1 MKALTKSRV
10 FRRPKKAQDKPYA
23 IIIYGPPGAGK
34 GTQANLVAHH
44 FGFIHFDT
52 GRYLESLI
60 YDPAHIN
67 DLVIKRERK
76 FFETG
81 KLMTPSW
88 VLNVVERRA
97 NKIAKAG
104 LGLVFS
110 GSPRTLYEV
119 ENLLPKLEKLYGRK
133 NILFF
138 FINIPPV
145 TSIVRNSHRLLCAI
159 CGFTVLYLFETQKF
173 NIKNRCLFCGGKL
186 VRRVLDKTE
195 IVKKRI
201 EEYNIRTKPIFNE
214 IKKRGYKIIDVPGE
228 GLPFKVFE
236 SIKSYIYKHG

>member
-1 MKALTKSRV
+1 MKASIK
-10 FRRPKKAQDKPYA
+10 PKA

-34 GTQANLVAHH
+34 GTQANLVSHH

-52 GRYLESLI
+52 GKYLESLI
-60 YDPAHIN
+60 YDPTRLN
-67 DLVIKRERK
+67 NRVIKKQRG

-88 VLNVVERRA
+88 VSSVVERRTSE
-97 NKIAKAG
+97 IAKAG
-104 LGLVFS
+104 LGIVFS

-119 ENLLPKLEKLYGRK
+119 ESLLPKLERLYGPK

-138 FINIPPV
+138 FINIPPI
-145 TSIVRNSHRLLCAI
+145 TSVRRNSHRLLCSV
-159 CGFTVLYLFETQKF
+159 CGFPILYLSETKKF
-173 NIKNRCLFCGGKL
+173 NIKSRCLFCGGKL
-186 VRRVLDKTE
+186 YRRTLDKVE

-214 IKKRGYKIIDVPGE
+214 LKKRGYKVTNIQGK
-228 GLPFKVFE
+228 GLPFQVFE
-236 SIKSYIYKHG
+236 SIKNTIYKSK